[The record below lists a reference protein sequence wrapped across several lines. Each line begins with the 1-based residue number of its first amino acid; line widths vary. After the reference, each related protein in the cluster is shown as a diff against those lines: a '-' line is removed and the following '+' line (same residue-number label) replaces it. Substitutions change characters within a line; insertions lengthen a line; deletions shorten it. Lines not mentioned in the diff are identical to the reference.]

1 MDYFKPCGPGCIEV
15 YKNPENTSCIDL
27 ILTHNP
33 KYFQSSCVVETGLS
47 DFHRITV
54 TVIKTIFK
62 KFEPRIIHYR
72 DYKNFQNDQY
82 RDELTPKLSNIVSEN
97 NNIRLN
103 EFLSIC
109 MDTLDQYAPC
119 KQKYTRGNHLPF
131 MNKTISKEI
140 MKRTRFRNQFLK
152 NRTDENKSRYTKQRN
167 YCVSLLR
174 KTKTQYY
181 SNLDEKNVTDNKA
194 FWKTVKP
201 FLSDKITSKE
211 KITLIEE
218 NEIVSNDENT
228 AQVLNTFFSNIVG
241 NLNTPEYATNGS
253 ISDNINNP
261 IIKLIVKYRKHPSIL
276 TIGEVC
282 KERKKKHAAFSFSKV
297 AKEEIFREIL
307 NLDVSKACQDT
318 DIPSKIIKE
327 NADIFASFLHSSFNT
342 SVTNSEFPSVL
353 KQANIT
359 PVFKKGERYSK
370 DNYRPVS
377 ILPNVSKI
385 FERCMFRQINEYMD
399 VFLSKHQCG
408 FRKGYSTH
416 NISLPCLKSGDLL

>member
-1 MDYFKPCGPGCIEV
+1 MEGFYVEINLQKKKWLLCCFCNPNKNAIKSHIEILHKGLALYSSKYENFIILGDFSVGMDNSDMTVFCDMYDPKCLIKEPTCH
-15 YKNPENTSCIDL
+15 KNPENPSCIDL
-27 ILTHNP
+27 ILTNNP
-33 KYFQSSCVVETGLS
+33 KCFQSSCVVETGLS
-47 DFHRITV
+47 DFHRMTV
-54 TVIKTIFK
+54 TVMKATFK

-109 MDTLDQYAPC
+109 MDTLDRYAPC

-228 AQVLNTFFSNIVG
+228 AQVLNTFFSNIVIA
-241 NLNTPEYATNGS
+241 LISLS
-253 ISDNINNP
+253 ISP
-261 IIKLIVKYRKHPSIL
+261 TTLFLIILVIPL
-276 TIGEVC
+276 
-282 KERKKKHAAFSFSKV
+282 
-297 AKEEIFREIL
+297 L
-307 NLDVSKACQDT
+307 N
-318 DIPSKIIKE
+318 
-327 NADIFASFLHSSFNT
+327 
-342 SVTNSEFPSVL
+342 
-353 KQANIT
+353 
-359 PVFKKGERYSK
+359 
-370 DNYRPVS
+370 
-377 ILPNVSKI
+377 
-385 FERCMFRQINEYMD
+385 
-399 VFLSKHQCG
+399 
-408 FRKGYSTH
+408 
-416 NISLPCLKSGDLL
+416 

>member
-1 MDYFKPCGPGCIEV
+1 
-15 YKNPENTSCIDL
+15 
-27 ILTHNP
+27 
-33 KYFQSSCVVETGLS
+33 
-47 DFHRITV
+47 
-54 TVIKTIFK
+54 
-62 KFEPRIIHYR
+62 
-72 DYKNFQNDQY
+72 
-82 RDELTPKLSNIVSEN
+82 
-97 NNIRLN
+97 
-103 EFLSIC
+103 
-109 MDTLDQYAPC
+109 
-119 KQKYTRGNHLPF
+119 
-131 MNKTISKEI
+131 
-140 MKRTRFRNQFLK
+140 MKRTRLQNQFLK
-152 NRTDENKSRYTKQRN
+152 NRTDKNKSRYTKQRN

-174 KTKTQYY
+174 KTKTPYY
-181 SNLDEKNVTDNKA
+181 SNLDEKNVTDSKA
-194 FWKTVKP
+194 FWKTVNP

-211 KITLIEE
+211 KITLIEK

-241 NLNTPEYATNGS
+241 SLNIPEYVTNDP
-253 ISDNINNP
+253 ISDNISDP

-282 KERKKKHAAFSFSKV
+282 NERKKKHAAFSFSKV

-408 FRKGYSTH
+408 FRKGYSTQQ
-416 NISLPCLKSGDLL
+416 CLLAMLEKWRSAVDNKKVFGVLLTGLSKAFDCLSHELLLAKLHAKTCVQLFEKQKAKN